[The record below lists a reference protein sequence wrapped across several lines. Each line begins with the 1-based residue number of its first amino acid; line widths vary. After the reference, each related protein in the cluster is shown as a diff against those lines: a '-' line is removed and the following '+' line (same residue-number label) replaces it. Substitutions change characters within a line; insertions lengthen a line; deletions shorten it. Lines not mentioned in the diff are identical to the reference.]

1 LPWGLAARI
10 LGTVTERIRP
20 QERSPRPTPSL
31 PPGDDR
37 GLGPFARI
45 EPIGARR
52 LAAVA
57 GLSALCTA
65 LLWLRTD
72 HLTPGSPYFGLPW
85 DHHMYIFM
93 ATHGPLSFHVAPFGW
108 RVLGPLAVWALPGG
122 VQGGFQA
129 LAVASVALTGVA
141 LWAVCRRL
149 GFGAAPATAG
159 MLLYFSLGYATKWTL
174 FDFWLS
180 DPLAF
185 LLVVGA
191 VLLALSGR
199 DLAFAVCLVAGVL
212 AKESAVFVAPLFYT
226 LRARRPWDPALA
238 ARTAAVTLPAVAA
251 LVAVHLGIPAM
262 NSDPAYVA
270 SLPRPI
276 RLNTIPH
283 YTYGTVLHDTV
294 VRRLHHWP
302 RTVVGSLSAFGVL
315 VPALALVG
323 LRRPAARSFA
333 LRAVPFLLLVY
344 VQLLFAFNTER
355 LLVLGVVALVPLAL
369 WGVAELMEIRGSG
382 PAAFVALA
390 GAFTLAQLAG
400 RHEWEPN
407 PLIQLALLAAFFPLV
422 GPWNPWRGARPVPF
436 VASDGPGRPR
446 R

>member
-1 LPWGLAARI
+1 
-10 LGTVTERIRP
+10 
-20 QERSPRPTPSL
+20 
-31 PPGDDR
+31 
-37 GLGPFARI
+37 
-45 EPIGARR
+45 
-52 LAAVA
+52 VA

-72 HLTPGSPYFGLPW
+72 HLTPASPYFGLPW

-93 ATHGPLSFHVAPFGW
+93 ATHGPLSFHVAPFNW
-108 RVLGPLAVWALPGG
+108 RILGPLAAWVLPGG
-122 VQGGFQA
+122 VEGGFQA
-129 LAVASVALTGVA
+129 LTVASVALTGVA
-141 LWAVCRRL
+141 VWALCWRL
-149 GFGAAPATAG
+149 GFGAALATTG

-185 LLVVGA
+185 LLVVTA

-199 DLAFAVCLVAGVL
+199 DLAFAACLVAGVL
-212 AKESAVFVAPLFYT
+212 AKESAVFAAPLFYT

-238 ARTAAVTLPAVAA
+238 ARTVAVSLPAVAA

-276 RLNTIPH
+276 RLNTIHH
-283 YTYGTVLHDTV
+283 YTYGAVLHDTV
-294 VRRLHHWP
+294 IRRLHHWP
-302 RTVVGSLSAFGVL
+302 RTVIGSLSAFGVL
-315 VPALALVG
+315 VPVLAVVG

-333 LRAVPFLLLVY
+333 LRGLPFLVLVY

-355 LLVLGVVALVPLAL
+355 LLVLGFVVLVPLAV
-369 WGVAELMEIRGSG
+369 WGVAELMEVRGSG

-390 GAFTLAQLAG
+390 GVFFAAQLVG
-400 RHEWEPN
+400 VHEWEPN
-407 PLIQLALLAAFFPLV
+407 PLIQLALIGAFVPLV
-422 GPWNPWRGARPVPF
+422 GPWNPWRRPDSGAAVPQH
-436 VASDGPGRPR
+436 
-446 R
+446 